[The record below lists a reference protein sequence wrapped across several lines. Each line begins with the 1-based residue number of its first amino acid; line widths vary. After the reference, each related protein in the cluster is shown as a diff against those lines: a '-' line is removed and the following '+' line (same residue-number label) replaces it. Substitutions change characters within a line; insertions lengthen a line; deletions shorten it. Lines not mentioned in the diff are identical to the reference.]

1 MCHAAIAGR
10 NATPSA
16 CRKPEILSGNPENQS
31 QIFHTATNWQVHLLG
46 ALCGGIAAIAALS
59 FTAAAIRTIVVEMSR
74 ILTTGALFTAPS
86 SCMHR
91 GISGVATFP
100 RRGSPAMPNPQ
111 PHL

>member
-59 FTAAAIRTIVVEMSR
+59 FAAAAIRTIVVEMSR
-74 ILTTGALFTAPS
+74 ILTTGAVFTEPT

-91 GISGVATFP
+91 SILGAAAFA
-100 RRGSPAMPNPQ
+100 RRGNPAMPTSQ
-111 PHL
+111 AHS